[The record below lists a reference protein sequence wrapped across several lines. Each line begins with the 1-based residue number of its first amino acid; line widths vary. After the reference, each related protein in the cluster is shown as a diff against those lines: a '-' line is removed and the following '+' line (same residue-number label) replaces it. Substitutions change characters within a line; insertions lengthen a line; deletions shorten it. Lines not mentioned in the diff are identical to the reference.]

1 MWLKDTV
8 AQTDEE
14 SWVIAVKQVGKVRGV
29 SLPQFLFWVL
39 STKVSLP
46 QFQI

>member
-14 SWVIAVKQVGKVRGV
+14 SWVIAVKQVAKVRTKADKR
-29 SLPQFLFWVL
+29 SVL
-39 STKVSLP
+39 VLHP
-46 QFQI
+46 DCFQTF